1 MRTKTMN
8 FDVPTVLI
16 VDDTHTNL
24 AHLFRLLKKNN
35 FRVLIAESGSRALS
49 QVQRLKPDII
59 LLDVVMPGIDGF
71 ETCRLLKAN
80 PSSRDIPIIFL
91 TALDEPVNKV
101 TGFELGGVDYI
112 TKPIEEVEVLARL
125 NTHLT
130 IHRLQQRL
138 KKQNEVLEERVNER
152 TEELARA
159 NEQLQRAN
167 EELSRANRTLE
178 EEMVR
183 RKRHEQ
189 EKDNL
194 FAMIRQ
200 QSDQLSALTNL
211 LITAQQKQRRGLA
224 RGLDEQVKQNLK
236 LAKSNLDF
244 MHRILADHLKPKR
257 CNIVEKTIL
266 NTQQILSRTQL
277 YLQSI
282 EVDSHTPEEKQLL
295 ESPLLKLSTREREVL
310 QLLIDGKTYQQI
322 GLIIGISH
330 KSVSTYRS
338 RIMKKLETDNMADT
352 MKFAIKHGLTDVS

>member
-1 MRTKTMN
+1 MN
-8 FDVPTVLI
+8 EEMPIVLI
-16 VDDTHTNL
+16 VDDTRANL
-24 AHLFRLLKKNN
+24 ALLFRHLKKEN
-35 FRVLIAESGSRALS
+35 FRVLIAESGSQAIS
-49 QVQRLKPDII
+49 QVQDLVPDII

-80 PSSRDIPIIFL
+80 ASSCDIPIIFL
-91 TALDEPVNKV
+91 TALDEPINKV

-138 KKQNEVLEERVNER
+138 KKQNEALEERVNER
-152 TEELARA
+152 TQELASA
-159 NEQLQRAN
+159 NQQLQRAN
-167 EELSRANRTLE
+167 EELSRANRALAE
-178 EEMVR
+178 EIVR
-183 RKRHEQ
+183 RKQYEQ

-224 RGLDEQVKQNLK
+224 RGLDEQVEQNLK
-236 LAKSNLDF
+236 LVRSNLDF
-244 MHRILADHLKPKR
+244 VVGILASHHQPSHFKIIE
-257 CNIVEKTIL
+257 NTIL
-266 NTQQILSRTQL
+266 NTQQTLSRTEL

-282 EVDSHTPEEKQLL
+282 KVESHTTEEKQLI
-295 ESPLLKLSTREREVL
+295 ESPWLKLSTREREVL
-310 QLLIDGKTYQQI
+310 QLLIEGKAYQEI
-322 GLIIGISH
+322 ARILSISQ

-338 RIMKKLETDNMADT
+338 RIMKKLEMDNMADT
-352 MKFAIKHGLTDVS
+352 IKFAIKHGLTNVS